1 MTTTKQVQAPRWQG
15 RIVKDPLILDDKPI
29 VKGTRLSVE
38 FITNELERGRTE
50 ADIIRDYSPN
60 LTSEEIEA
68 SRQYKATGAKL
79 SYTTWA
85 MQDAL
90 MDGNITAE
98 EFEALKKE
106 QITWEELHT
115 LKGGVTWAQ
124 LDALREGKITW
135 AQLDDLRAGKITWEE
150 LDATMGNRY
159 KMIWKNGNK
168 IISASEEGL

>member
-1 MTTTKQVQAPRWQG
+1 MTTAEQAQAPLWQD
-15 RIVKDPLILDDKPI
+15 RIVKAPQILGGKPT

-60 LTSEEIEA
+60 LTSEDIEA
-68 SRQYKATGAKL
+68 CRQYKATGAKL
-79 SYTTWA
+79 AYTTWA
-85 MQDAL
+85 MQEAL

-115 LKGGVTWAQ
+115 LKGGGVTWAQ

-150 LDATMGNRY
+150 LDAAMGGRY
-159 KMIWKNGNK
+159 KMIWKNG
-168 IISASEEGL
+168 ERP

>member
-1 MTTTKQVQAPRWQG
+1 MATAEQAQAPLWQD
-15 RIVKDPLILDDKPI
+15 RIVKDPQILGGKPT

-50 ADIIRDYSPN
+50 ADIIRDYSPH
-60 LTSEEIEA
+60 LTSEDIEA
-68 SRQYKATGAKL
+68 CRQYKDTGAKL

-115 LKGGVTWAQ
+115 PKGGGVTWTQ

-150 LDATMGNRY
+150 LDAVMGGRY
-159 KMIWKNGNK
+159 KMIWKNG
-168 IISASEEGL
+168 ERP

>member
-1 MTTTKQVQAPRWQG
+1 MTTAEQAQAPLWQD
-15 RIVKDPLILDDKPI
+15 RIVKDPLILGGKPT

-38 FITNELERGRTE
+38 FITSELERGRTE
-50 ADIIRDYSPN
+50 ADLLCDDAPR
-60 LTSEEIEA
+60 LTAEDVEA
-68 SRQYKATGAKL
+68 CRQYKATGAKL

-90 MDGNITAE
+90 MDGTITAE

-115 LKGGVTWAQ
+115 LKGGGVTWAQ

-135 AQLDDLRAGKITWEE
+135 AQLDDLRAGKISWEE
-150 LDATMGNRY
+150 LDAAMDGRH
-159 KMIWKNGNK
+159 KMIWQNGNQ
-168 IISASEEGL
+168 

>member
-1 MTTTKQVQAPRWQG
+1 MTIEKQTQVLFWQN
-15 RIVKDPLILDDKPI
+15 RIVKDPQILGGKPT

-38 FITNELERGRTE
+38 FITNELERGSTE

-60 LTSEEIEA
+60 LTSEDIEA
-68 SRQYKATGAKL
+68 CRQYKAIGAKL

-90 MDGNITAE
+90 MDGEITPE

-106 QITWEELHT
+106 QIAWEELHT
-115 LKGGVTWAQ
+115 LKGGGVTWAQ
-124 LDALREGKITW
+124 LDALREDKITW

-150 LDATMGNRY
+150 LDAAMDGRY
-159 KMIWKNGNK
+159 KMIWQNGE
-168 IISASEEGL
+168 SSSSLQ

>member
-1 MTTTKQVQAPRWQG
+1 MTTAQQAQTPLWQD
-15 RIVKDPLILDDKPI
+15 RIVKDPLILGGKPI

-38 FITNELERGRTE
+38 FITSELERGRTE
-50 ADIIRDYSPN
+50 ADLLCDYSPR
-60 LTSEEIEA
+60 LTAEDVEA
-68 SRQYKATGAKL
+68 CRQYKATGAKL

-90 MDGNITAE
+90 MDGDITAE

-115 LKGGVTWAQ
+115 LKGGGVTWAQ

-135 AQLDDLRAGKITWEE
+135 AQLDDLRAGKISWEE
-150 LDATMGNRY
+150 LDAAMGGRY
-159 KMIWKNGNK
+159 KMIWQNG
-168 IISASEEGL
+168 ERP

>member
-1 MTTTKQVQAPRWQG
+1 MTTEEQAQAPLWQD
-15 RIVKDPLILDDKPI
+15 RIVEDPLILGGKPI

-38 FITNELERGRTE
+38 FIARELECGRTE
-50 ADIIRDYSPN
+50 VDIISDYSPH
-60 LTSEEIEA
+60 LTSEDIEA
-68 SRQYKATGAKL
+68 CRQYKTTGAKL

-115 LKGGVTWAQ
+115 LKGGGITWAQ

-135 AQLDDLRAGKITWEE
+135 AQLDDLRSGKITWEE
-150 LDATMGNRY
+150 LDAAMGGRY
-159 KMIWKNGNK
+159 KMIWQNG
-168 IISASEEGL
+168 E

>member
-1 MTTTKQVQAPRWQG
+1 MTTAEQAQAPLWQD
-15 RIVKDPLILDDKPI
+15 RIVKNPQILGGKPT

-50 ADIIRDYSPN
+50 ADIISDHSPNLN
-60 LTSEEIEA
+60 LTSEDIEA
-68 SRQYKATGAKL
+68 CRQYKATGAKL

-85 MQDAL
+85 MWAMQDAL
-90 MDGNITAE
+90 MDGKITAE

-115 LKGGVTWAQ
+115 LKGGGITWAQ

-135 AQLDDLRAGKITWEE
+135 AQLDDLREGKITWEE
-150 LDATMGNRY
+150 LDATMGGRY
-159 KMIWKNGNK
+159 KMIWQNG
-168 IISASEEGL
+168 ERQ